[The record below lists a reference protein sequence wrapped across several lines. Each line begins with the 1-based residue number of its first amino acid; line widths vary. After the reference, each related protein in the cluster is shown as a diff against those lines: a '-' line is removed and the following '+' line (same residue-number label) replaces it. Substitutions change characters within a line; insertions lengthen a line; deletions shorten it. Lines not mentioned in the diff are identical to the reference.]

1 MNTVSVGMGASRK
14 ITENGQRSNKKYVV
28 NILRKEGTMRT
39 IILCILISVLSHWA
53 WGQDSVLVSES
64 TRKATVHEIHMSLW
78 YQQFRPL
85 LDAYKFYEAECW
97 ADSTK
102 QTFHVYSSGRNEYTS
117 LCPREYGETCIDP
130 GISPRFR
137 GHRTIYTHR
146 EPTFTGFMEF
156 LKRKVKP

>member
-39 IILCILISVLSHWA
+39 ILLCILISVLSHWA
-53 WGQDSVLVSES
+53 WGQDNLRDSCWQSVSVDSVW
-64 TRKATVHEIHMSLW
+64 TPHEIHMARW

-85 LDAYKFYEAECW
+85 LDAYKFYSDECW
-97 ADSTK
+97 ADSTEK
-102 QTFHVYSSGRNEYTS
+102 EGWVTHATPVGMGMYSCYQTYEEWWS
-117 LCPREYGETCIDP
+117 
-130 GISPRFR
+130 
-137 GHRTIYTHR
+137 HR